1 MPHAKGLTALLTQF
15 PWERRRGSRER
26 PPGLCE
32 DGQGMQE
39 GYSEVPLACFSSRH
53 LPFQEADSQVTA
65 VPKGAGTVG
74 CHGSTGGARGVL
86 TG

>member
-1 MPHAKGLTALLTQF
+1 
-15 PWERRRGSRER
+15 
-26 PPGLCE
+26 
-32 DGQGMQE
+32 MQE